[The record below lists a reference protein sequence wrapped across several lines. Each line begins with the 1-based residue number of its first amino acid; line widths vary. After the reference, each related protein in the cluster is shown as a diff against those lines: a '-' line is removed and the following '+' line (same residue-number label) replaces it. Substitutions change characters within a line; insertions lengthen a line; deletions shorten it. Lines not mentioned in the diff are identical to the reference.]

1 MMGTMPPVEES
12 PMMGAPPMGPDMGM
26 MGPPPMGM
34 PGFPSTD
41 PQALIMGLGAQMEQ
55 DQGALAQ
62 QQQQALQIALSML
75 IESTMGMPDPAAQ
88 AAMSEGG
95 SPMLPP
101 AAADVY

>member
-1 MMGTMPPVEES
+1 MG
-12 PMMGAPPMGPDMGM
+12 MGAPMGG
-26 MGPPPMGM
+26 MGM

-55 DQGALAQ
+55 DQGQLAA

-75 IESTMGMPDPAAQ
+75 IEQTMGMPDPNAQ

-95 SPMLPP
+95 SPMPP
-101 AAADVY
+101 ADPALAAADPSMGGY